1 MQYNTYKTQLAD
13 MPEAADISGKKR
25 TRAAL
30 HAWAGASQR
39 AVQLGLACQLLAMAG
54 WIAIAWGI
62 GHGVAAITT
71 GQSPVPGLPVAAAG
85 VLLRGLSGWM
95 GDLLLA
101 SAGQSMVTAA
111 RADIFKTLSEAGA
124 GWLGGED
131 AGTRTAQIIDRTAKL
146 EGYTARWLP
155 GMRLAVAGPVL
166 ILIAVA
172 AQTWLSAV
180 LLLVSVMVLPVFI
193 WLTAGETAA
202 RAKAQQAALDQLSGA
217 FQSRAAQSGL
227 IRAFRGIGRETA
239 RLEVASLQLRD
250 RTMAIL
256 RVAFLS
262 TAVLEFF
269 ASVSIALVAVYVG
282 FKLLGVF
289 PFSTG
294 ETLTL
299 AEGLTALILAPEF
312 FSPIRKL
319 SSLHHDRADASA
331 AAETLSEW
339 LDRRADYPVI
349 KLAPLSAAPVITFDN
364 AALGWGDGPPAVSG
378 LSFEAVPGKV
388 TALAGPSGSGKST
401 ALLALIG
408 RARPASGEIRIGART
423 LKPGESLAD
432 SIAYIGQ
439 TPWLMEGTIRENI
452 AIGRPE
458 AEPDEILQAARQAGI
473 LDFAD
478 DTRGGLDQ
486 TLARFGAG
494 LSGGQR
500 QRIALAR
507 ALLRNAPILLL
518 DEPTAHLDP
527 HAEANFLQMLI
538 ALAKDRTVLVASHSD
553 ALIASSELVVRLQPQ
568 KTPETEA
575 C

>member
-1 MQYNTYKTQLAD
+1 M
-13 MPEAADISGKKR
+13 R

-30 HAWAGASQR
+30 KSWAAASQR
-39 AVQLGLACQLLAMAG
+39 AIRLGLACQLLAMAG

-62 GHGVAAITT
+62 GHSVAAIAS
-71 GQSPVPGLPVAAAG
+71 GDAPGPGLPIAAAG
-85 VLLRGLSGWM
+85 VLVRGVSGWL

-101 SAGQSMVTAA
+101 RAGQAMVTAA
-111 RADIFKTLSEAGA
+111 RADIFRTLSEAGA
-124 GWLGGED
+124 GWLSGAD

-146 EGYTARWLP
+146 EGYAARWLP
-155 GMRLAVAGPVL
+155 GMRLAVAGPVI

-172 AQTWLSAV
+172 TQTWLSAV

-193 WLTAGETAA
+193 WLTASETAA
-202 RAKAQQAALDQLSGA
+202 RAKAQQAALDELSGT

-227 IRAFRGIGRETA
+227 IRAFRGIARETV
-239 RLEVASLQLRD
+239 RLENASLQLRD

-269 ASVSIALVAVYVG
+269 ASVSIALVAVYIG

-289 PFSTG
+289 PFATG

-319 SSLHHDRADASA
+319 SSLHHDRADAA
-331 AAETLSEW
+331 AAADMLSEW
-339 LDRRADYPVI
+339 LERRADFPVR
-349 KLAPLSAAPVITFDN
+349 KLEPLAKAPAIIFDQVT
-364 AALGWGDGPPAVSG
+364 LGWNDDRSAVSG
-378 LSFEAVPGKV
+378 LSFEALPEKV
-388 TALAGPSGSGKST
+388 TTLAGPSGSGKST
-401 ALLALIG
+401 SLLALIG
-408 RARPASGEIRIGART
+408 RACVADGEIKVDGRT
-423 LKPGESLAD
+423 LQPGESLAD

-439 TPWLMEGTIRENI
+439 TPWLMEGSIRENI
-452 AIGRPE
+452 AIARPGALPE
-458 AEPDEILQAARQAGI
+458 DVMQAAQQAGI

-478 DTRGGLDQ
+478 STRGGLDQ
-486 TLARFGAG
+486 VLARFGAG

-507 ALLRNAPILLL
+507 ALLRNMPILLL

-527 HAEANFLQMLI
+527 DAEEAFLLKLKD
-538 ALAKDRTVLVASHSD
+538 LAKDRTLLVASHSD
-553 ALIASSELVVRLQPQ
+553 ALIAASDLVIRLQPQ
-568 KTPETEA
+568 HKMEDA
-575 C
+575 GC

>member
-1 MQYNTYKTQLAD
+1 
-13 MPEAADISGKKR
+13 MPETTENSGKKR
-25 TRAAL
+25 TRTAL
-30 HAWAGASQR
+30 KFWAGASQR
-39 AVQLGLACQLLAMAG
+39 AVSLGLACQLLAMAG

-62 GHGVAAITT
+62 GHSVAAIAD
-71 GQSPVPGLPVAAAG
+71 GQPAGSGLPVAAAG
-85 VLLRGLSGWM
+85 VFVRGVSGWL

-101 SAGQSMVTAA
+101 RAGQAMVTAA
-111 RADIFKTLSEAGA
+111 RADIFRTLSEAGA
-124 GWLGGED
+124 GWLGGAD

-146 EGYTARWLP
+146 EGYAARWLP
-155 GMRLAVAGPVL
+155 GMRLAVAGPVI

-172 AQTWLSAV
+172 TQTWLAAV

-193 WLTAGETAA
+193 WLTASETAA
-202 RAKAQQAALDQLSGA
+202 RAKAQQAALDELSGT
-217 FQSRAAQSGL
+217 FQARAAQSGL
-227 IRAFRGIGRETA
+227 IRAFRGIARETG
-239 RLEVASLQLRD
+239 RLEDASLQLRD

-269 ASVSIALVAVYVG
+269 ASVSIALVAVYIG

-289 PFSTG
+289 PFATG

-319 SSLHHDRADASA
+319 SSLHHDRADATA
-331 AAETLSEW
+331 AADTLSEW
-339 LDRRADYPVI
+339 LERRADDPVN
-349 KLAPLSAAPVITFDN
+349 KLAPLEKAPAIIFDQ
-364 AALGWGDGPPAVSG
+364 AALGWGHGHPAVSG
-378 LSFEAVPGKV
+378 LCFEALPGKV
-388 TALAGPSGSGKST
+388 TTLSGPSGSGKST

-408 RARPASGEIRIGART
+408 RARLVGGDIRVDTRP
-423 LKPGESLAD
+423 LQPGESLAD

-452 AIGRPE
+452 AIARPG
-458 AEPDEILQAARQAGI
+458 AKPDEILQAAQQAGI
-473 LDFAD
+473 LDFAED
-478 DTRGGLDQ
+478 ARGGLDQ
-486 TLARFGAG
+486 VLARFGAG

-527 HAEANFLQMLI
+527 DAEEDFLLKLKD
-538 ALAKDRTVLVASHSD
+538 LAEDRTLLVASHSD
-553 ALIASSELVVRLQPQ
+553 ALIAASDLVIRLQPQ
-568 KTPETEA
+568 TMRETAE

>member
-1 MQYNTYKTQLAD
+1 
-13 MPEAADISGKKR
+13 
-25 TRAAL
+25 
-30 HAWAGASQR
+30 
-39 AVQLGLACQLLAMAG
+39 MAG

-62 GHGVAAITT
+62 GHSVAAIAD
-71 GQSPVPGLPVAAAG
+71 GQPAGPGLPVAAAG
-85 VLLRGLSGWM
+85 ILVRGASGWL

-101 SAGQSMVTAA
+101 RAGQAMVTAA
-111 RADIFKTLSEAGA
+111 RADIFRTLSEAGA
-124 GWLGGED
+124 GWLGGAD

-146 EGYTARWLP
+146 EGYAARWLP
-155 GMRLAVAGPVL
+155 GMRLAVAGPVI

-172 AQTWLSAV
+172 TQTWLAAV

-193 WLTAGETAA
+193 WLTASETAA
-202 RAKAQQAALDQLSGA
+202 RAKAQQAALDELSGT

-239 RLEVASLQLRD
+239 RLENASLQLRD

-269 ASVSIALVAVYVG
+269 ASVSIALVAVYIG

-289 PFSTG
+289 PFATG

-319 SSLHHDRADASA
+319 SSLHHDRADAA
-331 AAETLSEW
+331 AAADTLSEW
-339 LDRRADYPVI
+339 LERRADAPVN
-349 KLAPLSAAPVITFDN
+349 KLAPLEKAPAIIFDQV
-364 AALGWGDGPPAVSG
+364 ALGWGNGRPAVSD

-388 TALAGPSGSGKST
+388 TTLAGPSGSGKST

-408 RARPASGEIRIGART
+408 RARLVGGNIRVDTHA
-423 LKPGESLAD
+423 LQPGESLAD

-452 AIGRPE
+452 AIARPG
-458 AEPDEILQAARQAGI
+458 AKPDEILQAAQQAGI
-473 LDFAD
+473 LDFAEKS
-478 DTRGGLDQ
+478 RGGLDQ
-486 TLARFGAG
+486 VLARFGAG

-527 HAEANFLQMLI
+527 DAEEDFLLK
-538 ALAKDRTVLVASHSD
+538 LKDLSKDRTLLVASHSD
-553 ALIASSELVVRLQPQ
+553 TLIAASDLVIRLQPQ
-568 KTPETEA
+568 TTREA
-575 C
+575 AGC

>member
-1 MQYNTYKTQLAD
+1 
-13 MPEAADISGKKR
+13 MPEPAGNTEKIR
-25 TRAAL
+25 TRSAL
-30 HAWAGASQR
+30 RRWSGSVQR
-39 AVQLGLACQLLAMAG
+39 KVSLGLACQLMAMAG

-62 GHGVAAITT
+62 GHSVSAIAAGQPVGT
-71 GQSPVPGLPVAAAG
+71 GLLVAAAG
-85 VLLRGLSGWM
+85 VLVRGMSGWL
-95 GDLLLA
+95 GDILLA
-101 SAGQSMVTAA
+101 HAGHAMVSTA
-111 RADIFKTLSEAGA
+111 RKELFETLSDAGA
-124 GWLGGED
+124 GWLGGAD

-146 EGYTARWLP
+146 EGYAARWLP
-155 GMRLAVAGPVL
+155 GMRLAVAGPVM

-172 AQTWLSAV
+172 TQSWLSAV
-180 LLLVSVMVLPVFI
+180 LLLVSVMVLPLFI
-193 WLTAGETAA
+193 WLTASETAA
-202 RAKAQQAALDQLSGA
+202 RAKAQQAALDSLSGA

-227 IRAFRGIGRETA
+227 IRAFRGIRRETDS
-239 RLEVASLQLRD
+239 LQEASLQLRD

-269 ASVSIALVAVYVG
+269 ASVSIALVAVYIG

-289 PFSTG
+289 PFGTG

-331 AAETLSEW
+331 AAAMLSDW
-339 LDRRADYPVI
+339 LEHRADYPVH
-349 KLAPLSAAPVITFDN
+349 KLPKLETAPRITFDK
-364 AALGWGDGPPAVSG
+364 VSLSWSDQAPVVTN
-378 LSFEAVPGKV
+378 LSFEAKPGQI
-388 TALAGPSGSGKST
+388 TTLAGPSGSGKST

-408 RARPASGEIRIGART
+408 RARLTGGTIRVGKQTLTSGD
-423 LKPGESLAD
+423 SLAD

-452 AIGRPE
+452 AIARPDAS
-458 AEPDEILQAARQAGI
+458 AEEIKEAARQAGI

-478 DTRGGLDQ
+478 DSRGGLDQ
-486 TLARFGAG
+486 ALARFGAG

-507 ALLRNAPILLL
+507 ALLRNAPVFLL

-527 HAEANFLQMLI
+527 DAEEDFLRKLKV
-538 ALAKDRTVLVASHSD
+538 LSEGRTVLVASHSD
-553 ALIASSELVVRLQPQ
+553 MLIAATDTLVPLQPFQ
-568 KTPETEA
+568 VKEGAA

>member
-1 MQYNTYKTQLAD
+1 
-13 MPEAADISGKKR
+13 MPETTENSGKKR
-25 TRAAL
+25 TRTAL
-30 HAWAGASQR
+30 KFWAGASQR
-39 AVQLGLACQLLAMAG
+39 AVSLGLACQLLAMAG

-62 GHGVAAITT
+62 GHSVAAIAD
-71 GQSPVPGLPVAAAG
+71 GQPAGSGLPVAAAG
-85 VLLRGLSGWM
+85 VFVRGVSGWL

-101 SAGQSMVTAA
+101 RAGQAMVTAA
-111 RADIFKTLSEAGA
+111 RADIFRTLSEAGA
-124 GWLGGED
+124 GWLGGAD

-146 EGYTARWLP
+146 EGYAARWLP
-155 GMRLAVAGPVL
+155 GMRLAVAGPVI

-172 AQTWLSAV
+172 TQTWLAAV

-193 WLTAGETAA
+193 WLTASETAA
-202 RAKAQQAALDQLSGA
+202 RAKAQQAALDELSGT
-217 FQSRAAQSGL
+217 FQARAAQSGL
-227 IRAFRGIGRETA
+227 IRAFRGIARETA
-239 RLEVASLQLRD
+239 RLEDASLQLRD

-269 ASVSIALVAVYVG
+269 ASVSIALVAVYIG

-289 PFSTG
+289 PFATG

-319 SSLHHDRADASA
+319 SSLHHDRADATA
-331 AAETLSEW
+331 AADTLSEW
-339 LDRRADYPVI
+339 LERRADDPVN
-349 KLAPLSAAPVITFDN
+349 KLAPLEKAPAIIFDQ
-364 AALGWGDGPPAVSG
+364 AALGWGHGHPAVSG
-378 LSFEAVPGKV
+378 LSFEALPGKV
-388 TALAGPSGSGKST
+388 TTLSGPSGSGKST

-408 RARPASGEIRIGART
+408 RARLVGGDIRVDTHA
-423 LKPGESLAD
+423 LQPGESLAD

-452 AIGRPE
+452 AIARPG
-458 AEPDEILQAARQAGI
+458 AKPDEILQAAQQAGI
-473 LDFAD
+473 LDFAE

-486 TLARFGAG
+486 VLARFGAG

-527 HAEANFLQMLI
+527 DAEEDFLLKLKD
-538 ALAKDRTVLVASHSD
+538 LAEDRTLLVASHSD
-553 ALIASSELVVRLQPQ
+553 ALIAASDLVIRLQPQ
-568 KTPETEA
+568 TMRETAE

>member
-1 MQYNTYKTQLAD
+1 
-13 MPEAADISGKKR
+13 MPETSDIPDKIR

-30 HAWAGASQR
+30 KRWTAPSQR
-39 AVQLGLACQLLAMAG
+39 AASLGLLCQLAAMAG

-62 GHGVAAITT
+62 GHGVSAMAE
-71 GQSPVPGLPVAAAG
+71 GRPPGMGLPVAAIG
-85 VLLRGLSGWM
+85 VLVRGIAAWA
-95 GDLLLA
+95 GDVLLA
-101 SAGQSMVTAA
+101 RAGQTMVNTA
-111 RADIFKTLSEAGA
+111 RADLFETLSDAGA
-124 GWLGGED
+124 GWLGGAD
-131 AGTRTAQIIDRTAKL
+131 TGTRTAQIIDRTARL

-172 AQTWLSAV
+172 TQTWLSAV
-180 LLLVSVMVLPVFI
+180 LLMVSVMVLPLFI
-193 WLTAGETAA
+193 WLTASETAA
-202 RAKAQQAALDQLSGA
+202 RARAQQAALDSLSGA

-227 IRAFRGIGRETA
+227 IRAFRGIRRETA
-239 RLEVASLQLRD
+239 ALQEASNQLRD

-269 ASVSIALVAVYVG
+269 ASVSIALVAVYIG

-289 PFSTG
+289 PFGTG

-319 SSLHHDRADASA
+319 SSLHHDRADASTA
-331 AAETLSEW
+331 AGMLSAW
-339 LDRRADYPVI
+339 LDRSDAVPAK
-349 KLAPLSAAPVITFDN
+349 KLSPLPSAPALIFEHVS
-364 AALGWGDGPPAVSG
+364 LGWGDGLPVVSG
-378 LSFEAVPGKV
+378 LTFQACPGKV
-388 TALAGPSGSGKST
+388 TALSGPSGSGKST
-401 ALLALIG
+401 VLLALIG
-408 RARPASGEIRIGART
+408 RARLVSGSVRIGAEHLNT
-423 LKPGESLAD
+423 GESLSE

-452 AIGRPE
+452 AIARPG
-458 AEPDEILQAARQAGI
+458 ATDADIADAAREAGI
-473 LDFAD
+473 LDFAND
-478 DTRGGLDQ
+478 SRGGLDQ
-486 TLARFGAG
+486 KLARFGAG

-507 ALLRNAPILLL
+507 ALLRNAPILLM

-527 HAEANFLQMLI
+527 DAEAGFLQKMKI
-538 ALAKDRTVLVASHSD
+538 LANSRTVLVATHSE
-553 ALIASSELVVRLQPQ
+553 ALIEACDTVVRLTPQ
-568 KTPETEA
+568 NVAEVSE